1 MMKRTKALSASKL
14 LSFLLAIVLCFASMA
29 VFTGCTTQTTETK
42 VSIPLPQ
49 PEPPETAPKVH
60 SVVITYN
67 DTAVESTLSVDLS
80 LGSIKLVATVVKDDD
95 ATGTLTFNSSN
106 KSVATIDGDGSVT
119 LAGVGET
126 VITAAYGGV
135 TSKIVLVVDSSYK
148 AKYKVTV
155 VGGTAS
161 ATSASAGDI
170 ILLSPAIPEHKE
182 FSDWSFA
189 ESKTPVTWIS
199 GHTFKMPEGDVTVTA
214 GYTDMLYSL
223 TLVGGKVTAD
233 GNDTV
238 KAGAVTGYEGDVK
251 SPEYA
256 ITEYKYPFGTEL
268 TLSPVT
274 PSDGY
279 MFVGWDANQVN
290 NRLEAEDNI
299 KGFAMPDESTIYW
312 ANFSKIETKNLFS
325 ANTSNAIAGYNAT
338 VLDGSDIPE
347 LEGFS
352 GYTVSIPGGSPAR
365 SDFPENIHG
374 STLKTLNASKA
385 LRAIFRNRG
394 DREVT
399 VEIFCSYIGNRTTS
413 GWVTVP
419 AGQIVTKTFLALFG
433 FTGDPWWGFAVRE
446 NVSAG
451 SNIPLDFVVGV
462 ADAYPKG
469 DKTLLLPTGTQP
481 IASNGFV
488 SHFGSIWLN
497 NTGLPQGYYTAATYQ
512 HNAEVPAAST
522 ARLTNLPAYDP
533 NDPYVTVYIMIQNLA
548 SDYVY
553 NYIFAI
559 GKYDNPLNED
569 KSLKD
574 GVVSVDFEI
583 SQYGAIKTFA
593 LRIPREE
600 ADSIYFSFIKL
611 KYDTPDGSKP
621 TSSGTTYYSCNFLFC
636 ATYNNNI
643 GFEGEVIQ

>member
-1 MMKRTKALSASKL
+1 
-14 LSFLLAIVLCFASMA
+14 
-29 VFTGCTTQTTETK
+29 
-42 VSIPLPQ
+42 
-49 PEPPETAPKVH
+49 
-60 SVVITYN
+60 
-67 DTAVESTLSVDLS
+67 
-80 LGSIKLVATVVKDDD
+80 
-95 ATGTLTFNSSN
+95 
-106 KSVATIDGDGSVT
+106 
-119 LAGVGET
+119 
-126 VITAAYGGV
+126 
-135 TSKIVLVVDSSYK
+135 
-148 AKYKVTV
+148 
-155 VGGTAS
+155 
-161 ATSASAGDI
+161 
-170 ILLSPAIPEHKE
+170 
-182 FSDWSFA
+182 
-189 ESKTPVTWIS
+189 
-199 GHTFKMPEGDVTVTA
+199 MPEGDVTVTA

-399 VEIFCSYIGNRTTS
+399 VEIFCSYIG
-413 GWVTVP
+413 
-419 AGQIVTKTFLALFG
+419 
-433 FTGDPWWGFAVRE
+433 
-446 NVSAG
+446 
-451 SNIPLDFVVGV
+451 
-462 ADAYPKG
+462 
-469 DKTLLLPTGTQP
+469 
-481 IASNGFV
+481 
-488 SHFGSIWLN
+488 
-497 NTGLPQGYYTAATYQ
+497 
-512 HNAEVPAAST
+512 
-522 ARLTNLPAYDP
+522 
-533 NDPYVTVYIMIQNLA
+533 
-548 SDYVY
+548 
-553 NYIFAI
+553 
-559 GKYDNPLNED
+559 
-569 KSLKD
+569 
-574 GVVSVDFEI
+574 
-583 SQYGAIKTFA
+583 
-593 LRIPREE
+593 
-600 ADSIYFSFIKL
+600 
-611 KYDTPDGSKP
+611 
-621 TSSGTTYYSCNFLFC
+621 
-636 ATYNNNI
+636 
-643 GFEGEVIQ
+643 